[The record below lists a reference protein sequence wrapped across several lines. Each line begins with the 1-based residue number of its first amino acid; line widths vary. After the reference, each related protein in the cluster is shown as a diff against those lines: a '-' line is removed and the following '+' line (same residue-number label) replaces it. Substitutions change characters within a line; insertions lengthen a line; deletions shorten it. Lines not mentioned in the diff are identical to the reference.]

1 MAAIA
6 KTRAANNINRSAG
19 DIITDG
25 YGNVGNRHRNTAA
38 VSARGQNANVGRDHE
53 TGVNAF
59 NYSGNLVGNH
69 GISAR
74 GQNANVGR
82 DHETGVNAT
91 GYSGNLVGNHG
102 ISARGQS
109 ANVDRNHESGVSAA
123 GYNFGR

>member
-38 VSARGQNANVGRDHE
+38 VSARGQNANVDR
-53 TGVNAF
+53 N
-59 NYSGNLVGNH
+59 
-69 GISAR
+69 
-74 GQNANVGR
+74 
-82 DHETGVNAT
+82 HETGVNAT
-91 GYSGNLVGNHG
+91 SYSGNLVGNHG

-109 ANVDRNHESGVSAA
+109 ANVDRNHETGVSAA
-123 GYNFGR
+123 GYNFSR